1 MKVNVSCDWGGTIPS
16 YEFKRDVPL
25 ADHIATICSELKAT
39 DAPENYALFVE
50 STFTYVRPEVPS
62 SLSLLLSGL
71 PFCRIMDERE
81 SSVLPLLSSFCP
93 SSVTRLLLLI
103 HLTVLSSRR
112 LSPSSCG
119 GGARTEPDQCELQP
133 ARRHARPPEAEAGAG
148 RRGLDTEAHQHG
160 P

>member
-81 SSVLPLLSSFCP
+81 SSVLPLLSSFCHSSFAFDP
-93 SSVTRLLLLI
+93 SHCPIFSTSVVFLVWWR
-103 HLTVLSSRR
+103 
-112 LSPSSCG
+112 C
-119 GGARTEPDQCELQP
+119 ANRT
-133 ARRHARPPEAEAGAG
+133 
-148 RRGLDTEAHQHG
+148 
-160 P
+160 